1 MYLGIF
7 PGRKGQE
14 INMFMLII
22 SIVCLILFIVIV
34 IFSMIMIAHRAD
46 EQADYIYKNEI
57 QKK

>member
-1 MYLGIF
+1 
-7 PGRKGQE
+7 
-14 INMFMLII
+14 MFMLII

-57 QKK
+57 QKMKRGETYDRN